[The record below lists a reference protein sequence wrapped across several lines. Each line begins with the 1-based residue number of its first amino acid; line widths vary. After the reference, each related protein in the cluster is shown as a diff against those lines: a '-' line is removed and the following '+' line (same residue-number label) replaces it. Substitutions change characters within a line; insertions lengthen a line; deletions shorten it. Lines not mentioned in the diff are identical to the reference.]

1 MYITDKIRELIKEKG
16 ITAKQFSE
24 EVHISKNTLR
34 NWENAGQVPPS
45 AKNTVEVIARYF
57 HVPVEVLTGE
67 ERFYTIN
74 VKAVDGFLEFLDDNG
89 FIFEQNDDGTV
100 TIGKGGRYFRY
111 AEADFRKMCSD
122 FHEKADPESAMKE
135 WADKTFPTKLNP
147 RDYFRVETAYEG
159 TELPVYGDVSA
170 GPGAFAEQRI
180 LGWEESDDYED
191 EEEYFYLIVS
201 GDSMYPELKDGD
213 YVLVHVQD
221 WIEDGQ
227 IAVVV
232 VDGEG
237 LVKKI
242 ERGEDYITLVSINP
256 HYPPRKYVEYDMNR
270 VHILG
275 HVVEVKRKFK

>member
-1 MYITDKIRELIKEKG
+1 MIFTERVKALIKERG
-16 ITAKQFSE
+16 ITQEQFNKD
-24 EVHISKNTLR
+24 VDISKNTLSF
-34 NWENAGQVPPS
+34 WEKEGRLPKPR
-45 AKNTVEVIARYF
+45 KLLEIANYF
-57 HVPVEVLTGE
+57 HVSVETLTGE
-67 ERFYTIN
+67 ADLNLVN
-74 VKAVDGFLEFLDDNG
+74 VKAIDAFLEYLDDNG
-89 FIFEQNDDGTV
+89 LVFEQNDDGTV
-100 TIGKGGRYFRY
+100 TIGKNGRYFRY
-111 AEADFRKMCSD
+111 PEGDFQNLCAEFQAQSN
-122 FHEKADPESAMKE
+122 PEAAMKE
-135 WADKTFPTKLNP
+135 WDEKTFPVKLNP
-147 RDYFRVETAYEG
+147 HDYFRVETAYEG

-170 GPGAFAEQRI
+170 GPGAYAEQRI

-191 EEEYFYLIVS
+191 DEEFFYLIVN
-201 GDSMYPELKDGD
+201 GDSMYPEIKDGD

-242 ERGEDYITLVSINP
+242 ERGEDYITLISINP
-256 HYPPRKYVEYDMNR
+256 HYPPRKFVEYDMNR